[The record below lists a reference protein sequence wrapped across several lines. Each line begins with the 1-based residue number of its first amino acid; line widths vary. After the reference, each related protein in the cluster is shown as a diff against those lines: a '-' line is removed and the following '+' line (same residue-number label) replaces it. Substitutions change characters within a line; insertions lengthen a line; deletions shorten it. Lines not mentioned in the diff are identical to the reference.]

1 MKKRGFTIVELLIV
15 IVVIGILAAITIV
28 AYSGMQERARFAK
41 NQTNLKTLNN
51 AVIQYHA
58 INGSYPNTSTAWLRQ
73 SSAGDN
79 FIPGIKPDILSSLP
93 TDSINSVSDS
103 YYYMSDG
110 TNYKLIRHTPQTPG
124 LPTIEKTGNPL
135 IDPNRPTWA
144 WGYWTPGTAA
154 SW

>member
-28 AYSGMQERARFAK
+28 AYSGIQDRARFVRD
-41 NQTNLKTLNN
+41 QTNLKTLNS
-51 AVIQYHA
+51 AVIQYQA
-58 INGSYPNTSTAWLRQ
+58 FNGSYPNTSTTWRSQ
-73 SSAGDN
+73 SGSGDN
-79 FIPGIKPDILSSLP
+79 FIPGIKPDILSTLP
-93 TDSINSVSDS
+93 SESKNTGEYS

-110 TNYKLIRHTPQTPG
+110 INYKLIRHTPQTPG
-124 LPTIEKTGNPL
+124 LPTIERTGNPL